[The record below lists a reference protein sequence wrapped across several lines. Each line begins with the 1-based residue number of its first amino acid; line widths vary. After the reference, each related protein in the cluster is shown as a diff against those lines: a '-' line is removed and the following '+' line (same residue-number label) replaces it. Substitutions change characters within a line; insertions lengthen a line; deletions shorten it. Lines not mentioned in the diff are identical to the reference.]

1 MNWFFLL
8 MKGLHVLAAVVWVGG
23 MFFAYLVLR
32 PSLGVL
38 EPNQRMLVHT
48 QVFRRFFRVVWHAMP
63 LSIVTGFA
71 MIFVS
76 FGGMAYVSPRVNI
89 MMGLGL
95 LMSAIFAFIYFG
107 PYKRFQRTT
116 DKAAMVTSLDTV
128 RKLIG
133 VNLLIGLA
141 TIVLGATG

>member
-71 MIFVS
+71 MIFVP

-116 DKAAMVTSLDTV
+116 DKAAMVASLDTV

>member
-1 MNWFFLL
+1 MNWFYML

-48 QVFRRFFRVVWHAMP
+48 QVFRRFFRVIWHAMP
-63 LSIVTGFA
+63 LSIITGFA
-71 MIFVS
+71 MVFY
-76 FGGMAYVSPRVNI
+76 FLGGMQSQSPRVNT

-95 LMSAIFAFIYFG
+95 LMSTIFAFIYFG

-116 DKAAMVTSLDTV
+116 DKAAMAASLDV
-128 RKLIG
+128 IRKLIG
-133 VNLLIGLA
+133 LNLLLGLL
-141 TIVLGATG
+141 TIVLGAIG

>member
-1 MNWFFLL
+1 MNWFYLT

-63 LSIVTGFA
+63 LSIITGFG
-71 MIFVS
+71 MVYYFL
-76 FGGMAYVSPRVNI
+76 GGMQSQSPRVH
-89 MMGLGL
+89 MMIGLGL

-116 DKAAMVTSLDTV
+116 DKAAMAASLDIV

-133 VNLLIGLA
+133 LNLLLGLL
-141 TIVLGATG
+141 TIVLGAIG

>member
-1 MNWFFLL
+1 MNWLFLAT
-8 MKGLHVLAAVVWVGG
+8 KGLHVLAAVVWVGG

-38 EPNQRMLVHT
+38 EPNQRMLVHN
-48 QVFRRFFRVVWHAMP
+48 QVFRRFFRVVWHVMP
-63 LSIVTGFA
+63 ISVITGFA
-71 MIFVS
+71 MVFG
-76 FGGMAYVSPRVNI
+76 FLGGMQYQSPRVHM

-95 LMSAIFAFIYFG
+95 LMSAIFAYIYFG

-116 DKAAMVTSLDTV
+116 DKASMATSLDGI

-133 VNLLIGLA
+133 VNLLLGLA
-141 TIVLGATG
+141 TIILGSIG